1 MHSVARDRRAL
12 TRQRYHFI
20 SDPAG
25 GLAPALTVALGGKGE
40 EIETRIK
47 SETGEEEGEPSEVA
61 RVFPRSRET
70 PSVFYAKVIEDY
82 KSRCRRARCIFYKFP
97 PRDD

>member
-1 MHSVARDRRAL
+1 LTVKITFGSAMHSVARDRRAL

-47 SETGEEEGEPSEVA
+47 SETGEEEG
-61 RVFPRSRET
+61 PRLPARET
-70 PSVFYAKVIEDY
+70 RAARLRASSPA
-82 KSRCRRARCIFYKFP
+82 RARNAFRFLCKSY
-97 PRDD
+97 RRL